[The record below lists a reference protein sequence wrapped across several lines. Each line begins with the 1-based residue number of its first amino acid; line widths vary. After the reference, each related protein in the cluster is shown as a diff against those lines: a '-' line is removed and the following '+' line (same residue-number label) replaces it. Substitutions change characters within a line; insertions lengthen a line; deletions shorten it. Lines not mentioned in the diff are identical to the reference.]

1 MSKYYLAYGSN
12 LSISNMGFRCP
23 NAEMVGTGMLE
34 GWQLVFNSYA
44 TIHENKE
51 FNTPVVIWEISEQ
64 DEKSLDIY
72 EGFPTV
78 YYKRD
83 FNLPVKDL
91 YGQDLGNLT
100 AMAYI
105 MTSEAECEHSKIP
118 IPSDLYYSIIDMGY
132 QAFEF
137 DRSILKIARK
147 EASTRWC
154 EILNQLDKKLRYN

>member
-12 LSISNMGFRCP
+12 LSIANMGFRCL

-44 TIHENKE
+44 TIRENKE
-51 FNTPVVIWEISEQ
+51 FNTPVLIWEISEQ

-72 EGFPTV
+72 EGFPVV
-78 YYKRD
+78 YFKRD
-83 FNLPVKDL
+83 FTLPVKDFD
-91 YGQDLGNLT
+91 GKDLGNLT

-105 MTSEAECEHSKIP
+105 MTPEAEREHSKIP
-118 IPSDLYYSIIDMGY
+118 IPSDLYYSIIKMGY

-137 DRSILKIARK
+137 DRSILETARK

-154 EILNQLDKKLRYN
+154 KILNQLDKKLRYN